1 MGPVSRG
8 AAVVPRALLLLVV
21 TAFAAL
27 ALVVGAPPGPAHA
40 QVAECEASAENG
52 CLEGTVRGDSGPV
65 EGVLITVERDGDV
78 QDATT
83 GADGRW
89 SVSVPEN
96 GTYTITLDVG
106 TLPEG
111 EQLAEPDDNPRDVRA
126 VVGATRQVAF
136 DLGTPE
142 GEAPSG
148 DSGAD
153 PVPAPEGGDDV
164 IGEDVD
170 AVGGTGTGTRILQQT
185 AAGIRFGLVIALASV
200 GLSLVYGTTGLSSF
214 AHGEQVT
221 LGALLTYVFAMQQGW
236 PLIPSIVLA
245 VALCAATGWVQDK
258 WLWQPLRRMRV
269 GLVQGMIVT
278 IGLALALQHIFQL
291 IFGGGTVRVLD
302 YIPGSW
308 SVGPVRLNIPSYIAM
323 GISIVALL
331 AVAYFLVRTRTG
343 RATRAVAD
351 NPALAA
357 ASGIDVDRIIR
368 LVWVMA
374 TGLAGLA
381 GVLFALIFNGANW
394 MLGMQMLLLMFAA
407 VTLGGLGTA
416 FGALVGSII
425 IGLVVELS
433 NLLVPTDLKYASALL
448 ILILVLL
455 VRPQGI
461 LGRAERVG

>member
-1 MGPVSRG
+1 
-8 AAVVPRALLLLVV
+8 
-21 TAFAAL
+21 
-27 ALVVGAPPGPAHA
+27 
-40 QVAECEASAENG
+40 
-52 CLEGTVRGDSGPV
+52 

-78 QDATT
+78 QEATT

-278 IGLALALQHIFQL
+278 IGLALALQH
-291 IFGGGTVRVLD
+291 
-302 YIPGSW
+302 
-308 SVGPVRLNIPSYIAM
+308 
-323 GISIVALL
+323 
-331 AVAYFLVRTRTG
+331 
-343 RATRAVAD
+343 
-351 NPALAA
+351 
-357 ASGIDVDRIIR
+357 
-368 LVWVMA
+368 
-374 TGLAGLA
+374 
-381 GVLFALIFNGANW
+381 
-394 MLGMQMLLLMFAA
+394 
-407 VTLGGLGTA
+407 
-416 FGALVGSII
+416 
-425 IGLVVELS
+425 
-433 NLLVPTDLKYASALL
+433 
-448 ILILVLL
+448 
-455 VRPQGI
+455 
-461 LGRAERVG
+461 